1 MLLWLHRAAEL
12 IHGNLVSFSLIIFC
26 MKILLR
32 GYSVMTPQSA
42 KGCVGYLLH
51 FFTTQEKHMCSCGNY
66 GRRKEF
72 NLFPVVVG
80 SSCSVLLQGFL
91 RPRCNLFAPDLE

>member
-51 FFTTQEKHMCSCGNY
+51 FFTTQEKHLCSCGNY

-72 NLFPVVVG
+72 ISCG
-80 SSCSVLLQGFL
+80 SRFLLLSFIAGFSK
-91 RPRCNLFAPDLE
+91 AKV